1 VLNGHRH
8 RLPPVGGLA
17 VTTRTASSVSAPAA
31 RAAAALRAG
40 AYQHSLAAG
49 FDRAFLV
56 AAALALLMLVVS
68 LAVIRVGRADLNAS

>member
-1 VLNGHRH
+1 V
-8 RLPPVGGLA
+8 P
-17 VTTRTASSVSAPAA
+17 APAA

-68 LAVIRVGRADLNAS
+68 VAVIRVRRADLNAS